1 MAQAKSRFMKPLKP
15 SAELSDV
22 IGTSNPLPRTEVV
35 KLLWVYIKKNKL
47 QDPKNKRSI
56 VPDEKLARVFGSHGP
71 VNMFRMSALIS
82 KHLTD

>member
-15 SAELSDV
+15 SSELSDV
-22 IGTSNPLPRTEVV
+22 IGTSTPLPRTEVV
-35 KLLWVYIKKNKL
+35 KLLWAYIKKNTL
-47 QDPKNKRSI
+47 QDPNNKRSI
-56 VPDEKLARVFGSHGP
+56 VPDEKLARVFGSHDP